1 MLGIILKNG
10 LDELLLPPARFL
22 RTGAALALCALA
34 LAGCGSGQPSRDPD
48 GVEVI
53 ASFSPLAE
61 AAERVGGGLV
71 EVRNLTPAGVEPH
84 DLELTPDDV
93 ATISDADVVVY
104 LGGGFQPAI
113 EEALSEAR
121 GAVLVDV
128 LDVARP
134 VEAASTEDHGDA
146 SVDPHVWLDPL
157 RFADVVRSVEAAL
170 SRADPGHA
178 SAFAANA
185 DAYVDELLGIDRSV
199 RDGLA
204 DCERSTIVTSHDAF
218 AYLAAAYALDL
229 VPITGLSPESEPDAR
244 RLAELVDLVER
255 EDATTIFTEP
265 LVSSAV
271 AETVAREAG
280 ADVEVLDPIE
290 SYTDEQVAAGE
301 SYATLM
307 RANLDALRGALGC
320 G

>member
-1 MLGIILKNG
+1 MMGIILKNP
-10 LDELLLPPARFL
+10 LESPRPSAWFPRS
-22 RTGAALALCALA
+22 AVAVAVCAFA
-34 LAGCGSGQPSRDPD
+34 LAGCGSEQATREPD
-48 GVEVI
+48 VVEVI

-61 AAERVGGGLV
+61 AARRVGGGLV

-93 ATISDADVVVY
+93 AMISDADVVVY

-113 EEALSEAR
+113 EEALSEAT
-121 GAVLVDV
+121 GPVLVDV

-134 VEAASTEDHGDA
+134 VEGEPTTGDGDLE
-146 SVDPHVWLDPL
+146 VDPHVWLDPL

-178 SAFAANA
+178 SAYAVNA
-185 DAYVDELLGIDRSV
+185 DAYIDELQGIDRSV

-204 DCERSTIVTSHDAF
+204 NCERSTIVTSHDAF
-218 AYLAAAYALDL
+218 AYLAEAYALDL
-229 VPITGLSPESEPDAR
+229 VAISGLAPESEPDAR

-255 EDATTIFTEP
+255 EDVTTIFTEP
-265 LVSSAV
+265 LVSPAV

-280 ADVEVLDPIE
+280 VEVGVLDPIE
-290 SYTDEQVAAGE
+290 SLTEDQEVAGE
-301 SYATLM
+301 GYSTLV